1 MKRKVSVTTITIP
14 LVTTEKIESRK
25 KRESDFKA
33 RVTGT
38 LLIWR
43 QKNPTTF
50 N

>member
-25 KRESDFKA
+25 KKESDFRA
-33 RVTGT
+33 RVKGT

-43 QKNPTTF
+43 QKKKKIF
-50 N
+50 S